1 MCWVE
6 FETGEEA
13 PMSREIPAEIQQ
25 LAQQVEADGG
35 VVWAVYPDPYG
46 GRWQL
51 LVELPLDRVE
61 PTPYQRDLSPH
72 HVERLK
78 AVIRAIGRF
87 IDPIVA
93 IRTPDGRYWTPN
105 GNHRREA
112 MFRLGARRITA
123 ILIPDP
129 AVAYHILGLNT
140 EKAHNLREKALE
152 VLRMYRT
159 LREEHPEDP
168 ERAFA
173 FQFEEAHLITL
184 GILYDRKERFAGA
197 GYVPILR
204 KVDGFLDMPL
214 REALGERERRAQ
226 VIEAIDAMLE
236 PILEALHER
245 GIRYPFLKQ
254 AVLSQ
259 VNPIRR
265 KRIVTMSFDEVMARI
280 REGLSRYNVEAVT
293 AEELAQ
299 IAAEAE
305 E

>member
-1 MCWVE
+1 MV
-6 FETGEEA
+6 
-13 PMSREIPAEIQQ
+13 REIPAEIQQ
-25 LAQQVEADGG
+25 LIQQVEADGG
-35 VVWAVYPDPYG
+35 VVWAVYPEPYAR
-46 GRWQL
+46 RWQL

-78 AVIRAIGRF
+78 AVIQEIGRF

-93 IRTPDGRYWTPN
+93 VRTPDGRYWTPN

-112 MFRLGARRITA
+112 MVRLGARTIMA

-129 AVAYHILGLNT
+129 TVAYHILGLNT

-152 VLRMYRT
+152 VLRMYQT
-159 LREEHPEDP
+159 LRGEHPEAP
-168 ERAFA
+168 ERAFS
-173 FQFEEAHLITL
+173 FQFEEAYLITL
-184 GILYDRKERFAGA
+184 GLLYDRKDRFAGA

-204 KVDGFLDMPL
+204 KVDRFLDMPM
-214 REALGERERRAQ
+214 REAIAERERRAQ
-226 VIEAIDAMLE
+226 VIEAIDQLVE
-236 PILEALHER
+236 PILDALREK

-299 IAAEAE
+299 VAAEVE

>member
-1 MCWVE
+1 M
-6 FETGEEA
+6 F
-13 PMSREIPAEIQQ
+13 REVPEEIQQ
-25 LAQQVEADGG
+25 FIRQVEADGG
-35 VVWAVYPDPYG
+35 IVWAAYPEPYAR
-46 GRWQL
+46 RWQL

-78 AVIRAIGRF
+78 SVIREIGRF

-93 IRTPDGRYWTPN
+93 VRTPDGRYWTPN

-112 MFRLGARRITA
+112 MAQLGARTIMA

-129 AVAYHILGLNT
+129 SVAYHILGLNT

-159 LREEHPEDP
+159 LREEHPEAP
-168 ERAFA
+168 ERTFA
-173 FQFEEAHLITL
+173 FQFEEAYLITL

-204 KVDGFLDMPL
+204 KVDRFLDLPM
-214 REALGERERRAQ
+214 REAIGERERRAQ
-226 VIEAIDAMLE
+226 VIETIDQLVE
-236 PILEALHER
+236 PILEALHEK

-280 REGLSRYNVEAVT
+280 RDGLARYNVEAVT

-299 IAAEAE
+299 VAAEVE

>member
-1 MCWVE
+1 MFPEVPE
-6 FETGEEA
+6 
-13 PMSREIPAEIQQ
+13 EIQQ
-25 LAQQVEADGG
+25 FIRQVEADGG
-35 VVWAVYPDPYG
+35 IVWAAYPEPYAR
-46 GRWQL
+46 RWQL

-78 AVIRAIGRF
+78 SVIQEIGRF

-93 IRTPDGRYWTPN
+93 VRTPDGRYWTPN

-112 MFRLGARRITA
+112 MVRLGARTIMA

-129 AVAYHILGLNT
+129 SVAYHILGLNT

-159 LREEHPEDP
+159 LREEHPEAP
-168 ERAFA
+168 ERTFA
-173 FQFEEAHLITL
+173 FQFEEAYLITL

-204 KVDGFLDMPL
+204 KVDRFLDLPM
-214 REALGERERRAQ
+214 REAIGERERRAQ
-226 VIEAIDAMLE
+226 VIEAIDQLVE
-236 PILEALHER
+236 PILEALHEK

-265 KRIVTMSFDEVMARI
+265 KRIVTLSFDEVMARI
-280 REGLSRYNVEAVT
+280 REGLARYNVEAVT

-299 IAAEAE
+299 VATELE

>member
-1 MCWVE
+1 MRP
-6 FETGEEA
+6 A
-13 PMSREIPAEIQQ
+13 IPEEIQQ
-25 LAQQVEADGG
+25 VIRQVEADGG
-35 VVWAVYPDPYG
+35 VVWAAYPEPYAR
-46 GRWQL
+46 RWQL

-78 AVIRAIGRF
+78 SVIQEIGRF

-112 MFRLGARRITA
+112 MVRLGARTIMA

-159 LREEHPEDP
+159 LREEHPEAP
-168 ERAFA
+168 ERTFA
-173 FQFEEAHLITL
+173 FQFEEAYFITL
-184 GILYDRKERFAGA
+184 GILYDRKEHFAGA

-204 KVDGFLDMPL
+204 KVDRFLDLPM
-214 REALGERERRAQ
+214 REAMGERERRAG
-226 VIEAIDAMLE
+226 VIEAIDALLE
-236 PILEALHER
+236 PILEALHEK

-265 KRIVTMSFDEVMARI
+265 KRIVTMSFDEVMERI
-280 REGLSRYNVEAVT
+280 REGLARYNVEAIT
-293 AEELAQ
+293 AEELARMSV
-299 IAAEAE
+299 ELE

>member
-1 MCWVE
+1 MAM
-6 FETGEEA
+6 F
-13 PMSREIPAEIQQ
+13 REVPEEIQQ
-25 LAQQVEADGG
+25 FIRQVEADGG
-35 VVWAVYPDPYG
+35 IVWAAYPEPYAR
-46 GRWQL
+46 RWQL

-78 AVIRAIGRF
+78 SVIREIGRF

-93 IRTPDGRYWTPN
+93 VRTPDGRYWTPN

-112 MFRLGARRITA
+112 MAQLGARTIMA

-129 AVAYHILGLNT
+129 SVAYHILGLNT

-159 LREEHPEDP
+159 LREEHPEAP
-168 ERAFA
+168 ERTFA
-173 FQFEEAHLITL
+173 FQFEEAYLITL

-204 KVDGFLDMPL
+204 KVDRFLDLPM
-214 REALGERERRAQ
+214 REAIGERERRAQ
-226 VIEAIDAMLE
+226 VIETIDQLVE
-236 PILEALHER
+236 PILEALHEK

-280 REGLSRYNVEAVT
+280 RDGLARYNVEAVT

-299 IAAEAE
+299 VAAEVE

>member
-1 MCWVE
+1 M
-6 FETGEEA
+6 A
-13 PMSREIPAEIQQ
+13 QQIPEEIQQ
-25 LAQQVEADGG
+25 LIQQVEADGG
-35 VVWAVYPDPYG
+35 VVWAAYREPYAQ
-46 GRWQL
+46 RWQL
-51 LVELPLDRVE
+51 LVELPLDRVV

-78 AVIRAIGRF
+78 AVIQGIGRF
-87 IDPIVA
+87 IDPIVV
-93 IRTPDGRYWTPN
+93 IRAPDGQYWTPN

-112 MFRLGARRITA
+112 MVRLGARTITA

-129 AVAYHILGLNT
+129 AVAYHILSLNT

-159 LREEHPEDP
+159 LREEHPETS
-168 ERAFA
+168 ERAFS
-173 FQFEEAHLITL
+173 FQFEEAYLITL
-184 GILYDRKERFAGA
+184 GILYDQKERFAGA

-204 KVDGFLDMPL
+204 KVDRFLDLPM
-214 REALGERERRAQ
+214 REALQERERRAQ
-226 VIEAIDAMLE
+226 VIESIDQLVE
-236 PILEALHER
+236 PILEALHEK

-280 REGLSRYNVEAVT
+280 REGLARYNVEAVT
-293 AEELAQ
+293 PEEIAQ
-299 IAAEAE
+299 AAAELE

>member
-1 MCWVE
+1 M
-6 FETGEEA
+6 F
-13 PMSREIPAEIQQ
+13 REVPEEIQP
-25 LAQQVEADGG
+25 LIRQVEADGG
-35 VVWAVYPDPYG
+35 IVWAAYPEPYAR
-46 GRWQL
+46 RWQL

-78 AVIRAIGRF
+78 SVIREIGRF

-93 IRTPDGRYWTPN
+93 VRTPDGRYWTPN

-112 MFRLGARRITA
+112 MAQLGARTIMA

-129 AVAYHILGLNT
+129 SVAYHILSLNT

-159 LREEHPEDP
+159 LRGEHPEAP
-168 ERAFA
+168 ERTFA

-204 KVDGFLDMPL
+204 KVDRFLDLPL
-214 REALGERERRAQ
+214 REAIGERERRAQ
-226 VIEAIDAMLE
+226 VIETIDQLVE
-236 PILEALHER
+236 PILEALHEK

-280 REGLSRYNVEAVT
+280 RDGLARYNVEAVT

-299 IAAEAE
+299 VAAEVE

>member
-1 MCWVE
+1 MRPAIP
-6 FETGEEA
+6 EEL
-13 PMSREIPAEIQQ
+13 QQ
-25 LAQQVEADGG
+25 LIRQVEADGG
-35 VVWAVYPDPYG
+35 VVWAAYPEPYAR
-46 GRWQL
+46 RWQL

-78 AVIRAIGRF
+78 SVIQEIGRF

-93 IRTPDGRYWTPN
+93 VRTPDGRYWAPN

-112 MFRLGARRITA
+112 MVRLGARTIMA

-159 LREEHPEDP
+159 LQEEQPKAP
-168 ERAFA
+168 ERTFA
-173 FQFEEAHLITL
+173 FQFEEAYFITL

-204 KVDGFLDMPL
+204 KVDRFLDLPM
-214 REALGERERRAQ
+214 REALGERERRAG
-226 VIEAIDAMLE
+226 VIEAIDALLE
-236 PILEALHER
+236 PILETLHEK

-280 REGLSRYNVEAVT
+280 REGLARYPVEAVT
-293 AEELAQ
+293 AEELARMTV
-299 IAAEAE
+299 ELE

>member
-1 MCWVE
+1 MDR
-6 FETGEEA
+6 G
-13 PMSREIPAEIQQ
+13 IPEEIQQ
-25 LAQQVEADGG
+25 LIQQVEADGG
-35 VVWAVYPDPYG
+35 RVWAAYPEPYAR
-46 GRWQL
+46 RWQL

-78 AVIRAIGRF
+78 AVIQEIGRF

-93 IRTPDGRYWTPN
+93 VRTPDGRYWTPN

-112 MFRLGARRITA
+112 MVRLGARTIMA

-129 AVAYHILGLNT
+129 GVAYQILGLNT

-159 LREEHPEDP
+159 LQGEHPEAP
-168 ERAFA
+168 ERTFS
-173 FQFEEAHLITL
+173 FQFEEAYLITL

-204 KVDGFLDMPL
+204 KVDRFLDLPM
-214 REALGERERRAQ
+214 REAIAERERRAQ
-226 VIEAIDAMLE
+226 VIEAIDQQVE
-236 PILEALHER
+236 PILEALHQK

-293 AEELAQ
+293 PEELAQ
-299 IAAEAE
+299 VAAELE

>member
-1 MCWVE
+1 MFPEVPE
-6 FETGEEA
+6 
-13 PMSREIPAEIQQ
+13 EIQQ
-25 LAQQVEADGG
+25 FIRQVEADGG
-35 VVWAVYPDPYG
+35 IVWAAYPEPYAR
-46 GRWQL
+46 RWQL

-78 AVIRAIGRF
+78 SVIQEIGRF

-93 IRTPDGRYWTPN
+93 VRTPDGRYWTPN

-112 MFRLGARRITA
+112 MVRLGARTIMA

-129 AVAYHILGLNT
+129 SVAYHILGLNT

-159 LREEHPEDP
+159 LREEHPEAP
-168 ERAFA
+168 ERTFA
-173 FQFEEAHLITL
+173 FQFEEAYLITL

-204 KVDGFLDMPL
+204 KVDRFLDLPM
-214 REALGERERRAQ
+214 REAVGERERRAQ
-226 VIEAIDAMLE
+226 IIEAIDQLVE
-236 PILEALHER
+236 PILEALHEK

-280 REGLSRYNVEAVT
+280 REGLARYNVEAVT

-299 IAAEAE
+299 VATELE